1 MNDQLIPNPAWLA
14 VIAASGI
21 IGTAVM
27 TLFMYG
33 MTFITDKVMK
43 VTKIL
48 GTMLTCQTTDDR
60 GLSES
65 KTAIFTGIVAHYLI
79 GIAFV
84 FCYHIL
90 WFLGVGHPDFLNG
103 LILGLA
109 SGILAV
115 IFWFTFF
122 AVHPFPPDVDL
133 KSYLLTLFIAHFV
146 FALTAVWA
154 YVFFAAR
161 L

>member
-1 MNDQLIPNPAWLA
+1 MNNQILPNAGWLA

-21 IGTAVM
+21 VGTAVM
-27 TLFMYG
+27 TLFMYL

-48 GTMLTCQTTDDR
+48 GTLITCQTTDDR

-65 KTAIFTGIVAHYLI
+65 KTAITTGIIAHYII

-90 WFLGVGHPDFLNG
+90 WSLGVGQPDFLNG
-103 LILGLA
+103 LILGFA

-133 KSYLLTLFIAHFV
+133 KSYLVTLFLAHFV
-146 FALTAVWA
+146 FALSAVWA

>member
-1 MNDQLIPNPAWLA
+1 MKDQLLPNAEWLA
-14 VIAASGI
+14 IIAASGI
-21 IGTAVM
+21 VGTAAM

-48 GTMLTCQTTDDR
+48 GTMITCQTTDDR

-65 KTAIFTGIVAHYLI
+65 KTAIFTGIVAHYII

-90 WFLGVGHPDFLNG
+90 WFLGVGQPDFLNG

-109 SGILAV
+109 SGMIAV
-115 IFWFTFF
+115 MFWFTFF

-133 KSYLLTLFIAHFV
+133 KSYLLTLFLAHFV